1 MTDQYLE
8 QWERLNRWYE
18 RFKEIH
24 CGREH
29 TMPSENYKDEV
40 YAFFLNC
47 YHLKDWL
54 IEDNAVPAQ
63 EVEDFINDCDE
74 LKLCADICNAIKHL
88 VLHKKPRSGVQPEF
102 TKKDVSL
109 TLGPEPAD
117 VSIQYTIE
125 TAHGPIDAFDIAKKN
140 MEAWETF
147 FSQNGLRIA

>member
-1 MTDQYLE
+1 MPVQYLE

-54 IEDNAVPAQ
+54 IESSAVPAQ
-63 EVEDFINDCDE
+63 EVEDFINDCDD

-88 VLHKKPRSGVQPEF
+88 SLSRTRTGDQPEF
-102 TKKDVSL
+102 TRTHYTVA
-109 TLGPEPAD
+109 LGGEPAV
-117 VSIQYTIE
+117 VSAQYTIE
-125 TAHGPIDAFDIAKKN
+125 TTHGPIDAFDIAKKS
-140 MEAWETF
+140 MEAWRTF
-147 FSQNGLRIA
+147 FSQNGIRIA